1 MAMLLPSSGLFGR
14 TSASLGIESF
24 KGRYSALS
32 EAATSNR
39 WLISDAAK
47 PFNDTKD
54 LGCVVVQEEE
64 EEEVVVENVAAV
76 VEKGAN
82 IETRTRVDVLVRWA
96 SMFKGSAPFFTTIVR
111 CLWREMGEGVDWSL
125 VSLQRK

>member
-47 PFNDTKD
+47 SFNDTKD
-54 LGCVVVQEEE
+54 LGCVVVVEEEEE

-82 IETRTRVDVLVRWA
+82 IETRPRVVCVRKA
-96 SMFKGSAPFFTTIVR
+96 SMLIFNRVGGSGVCPPKDHNTTMR
-111 CLWREMGEGVDWSL
+111 R
-125 VSLQRK
+125 